1 VNGGVVETLEPSHCR
16 VIGKQ
21 EDDSMCSDAFVQKGL
36 PFRFFLHFGLKK
48 YFASLSC
55 IDADENPS
63 CSWNGKGKEYDLE
76 KIAHY
81 AELAWTMEFGKR
93 WFGSGRMVL
102 AEWLSKSAE
111 GVIFLFCFLL
121 FTRTVSIRYRFE
133 DVR

>member
-1 VNGGVVETLEPSHCR
+1 MEVWWRRLSLLTAGWL
-16 VIGKQ
+16 GKQ
-21 EDDSMCSDAFVQKGL
+21 EGYSMRSDAFVQKGL

-93 WFGSGRMVL
+93 WFGSDRMVL
-102 AEWLSKSAE
+102 AERPSKSAA
-111 GVIFLFCFLL
+111 GAILL
-121 FTRTVSIRYRFE
+121 FYVMPSAPFVNICYRFE
-133 DVR
+133 DDR